1 MRSGLTGPGAGLSLL
16 MTDRT
21 NAFDPPDLPLRATLK
36 RMVHRRLAHELSQ
49 LGRWLT
55 PVRSSRRD
63 VAAAGT

>member
-1 MRSGLTGPGAGLSLL
+1 

-49 LGRWLT
+49 LGRWIF
-55 PVRSSRRD
+55 PVRSFRRD

>member
-1 MRSGLTGPGAGLSLL
+1 

-36 RMVHRRLAHELSQ
+36 RIERGTEQALLARHGPFRRRAPELSQ
-49 LGRWLT
+49 PTRRII
-55 PVRSSRRD
+55 PVRSARRD